1 MCVHAKFLCACPTLC
16 DPMDHSPPGSSVQG
30 IFQARIFKWVAMF
43 SSRGSSQPRDQTL
56 ISYISCIGKQVF
68 FFFFFFLIT
77 SATWEAQSWH
87 IYQKEELYV
96 INSKISSSVC
106 FYNSNKY
113 CPINSTGENPLYYL
127 WHCSLEAIYLTNS
140 CEKKRNKNQRR
151 KGKI

>member
-1 MCVHAKFLCACPTLC
+1 MLSFSVHAQLFAILWTIALLAPLSKEFSRQEYLSELPCSLPGDLPNPGIKLSSLISPTL
-16 DPMDHSPPGSSVQG
+16 
-30 IFQARIFKWVAMF
+30 A
-43 SSRGSSQPRDQTL
+43 SRF
-56 ISYISCIGKQVF
+56 F

>member
-1 MCVHAKFLCACPTLC
+1 MLSFSVHAQLFAILWTIALLAPLSKEFSRQEYLSELPCSL
-16 DPMDHSPPGSSVQG
+16 PGDLPNPGIKLSS
-30 IFQARIFKWVAMF
+30 
-43 SSRGSSQPRDQTL
+43 L
-56 ISYISCIGKQVF
+56 ISPALASRF
-68 FFFFFFLIT
+68 FFFFSFFLIT